1 MSDVISFLAKGG
13 FVVYPLLLCS
23 VVGLAVI
30 IEKGL
35 SLRRKKVIIPEIVN
49 VIKNIRG
56 PEDVGLAASIC
67 EQYRGSF
74 ANIIKAGL
82 DFRHLKREEMKEVV
96 TDQGRQ
102 EVYRLERGLVILET
116 IAAIAPL
123 LGLLGTVIGILKVF
137 HVISDVG
144 VGQASAMA
152 GGISE
157 ALITTIIGLSIG
169 IPAVVAYNWL
179 SNKAEAL
186 VLEIEKNS
194 SILLKTVT
202 VFAQNSKEE
211 VHAVQ
216 GK

>member
-1 MSDVISFLAKGG
+1 MSEVISFLGKGG

-30 IEKGL
+30 IEKSL

-67 EQYRGSF
+67 EHHRGSF
-74 ANIIKAGL
+74 ANIVKAGL
-82 DFRHLKREEMKEVV
+82 EFRHLKREEIKEVL

-102 EVYRLERGLVILET
+102 EVHRLERGLVILET

-137 HVISDVG
+137 HVISEVG

-179 SNKAEAL
+179 SNKAEAM
-186 VLEIEKNS
+186 VLEIEKHS
-194 SILLKTVT
+194 SMLLKTVA
-202 VFAQNSKEE
+202 VFSNQSGEGG
-211 VHAVQ
+211 HAIQ